1 MLKNGWFRCVHN
13 DADPECTSV
22 SPPHASSAQ
31 GAIFKA
37 DILDNGAIR
46 FNLAGELRRPCRGGI
61 V

>member
-1 MLKNGWFRCVHN
+1 LTVEAER
-13 DADPECTSV
+13 DPIKSRIA
-22 SPPHASSAQ
+22 SPLQ